1 MFRCD
6 SGIFLS
12 DDYGALD
19 LETLHFK
26 SNFRRGCSFRIVS
39 PECAAGKVEC
49 VLNKNT
55 SFIFSQ
61 ARLRYEAI
69 AA

>member
-19 LETLHFK
+19 LETLYFK

-39 PECAAGKVEC
+39 PECITGKVER
-49 VLNKNT
+49 VLAVQLINFGKYL
-55 SFIFSQ
+55 FPAFG
-61 ARLRYEAI
+61 R
-69 AA
+69 